1 MALTQRDQI
10 MVVVCLASL
19 GLGYVYY
26 EYLWKPKNEQLTT
39 LAARVDTLQTQN
51 ETARRDI
58 ARGTAA
64 KLREEAELYGRLLG
78 VMRQL
83 VPLANEVPTLL
94 DQISTAARRTGLELG
109 AVTPLGVIPGEV
121 FDTHRFNMTVTG
133 PYHKIAEFLGNV
145 GSLTRIVAPMNLSLR
160 PSNRAGVRVN
170 PREQRLDASFEVQT
184 FVSKLGA
191 APPTPP
197 APPRGGP

>member
-10 MVVVCLASL
+10 MIVIWVAAL

-26 EYLWKPKNEQLTT
+26 EYLWSPKSEQLIA
-39 LAARVDTLQTQN
+39 LAGRVDTLQTQN
-51 ETARRDI
+51 ETVRRDI
-58 ARGTAA
+58 ARGTAG
-64 KLREEAELYGRLLG
+64 KLREEAEQYGRLLG

-109 AVTPLGVIPGEV
+109 AVTPLGIIPGEI
-121 FDTHRFNMTVTG
+121 FDTHRYNMTVTG
-133 PYHKIAEFLGNV
+133 PYHRIAQFLSNV
-145 GSLTRIVAPMNLSLR
+145 GSVTRIEVPMNLSKR
-160 PSNRAGVRVN
+160 PWRRAVRDG

-184 FVSKLGA
+184 FVAKSGPPSA
-191 APPTPP
+191 APIS
-197 APPRGGP
+197 APRGGQ